1 MVPSAF
7 IRVHRRPI
15 KVFPHPASFNSDIG
29 DSWEWADDPH
39 YLEKFSALGIRI
51 GVNYI
56 VYSMS
61 H

>member
-1 MVPSAF
+1 MIDDDKGRLMVAMSP
-7 IRVHRRPI
+7 
-15 KVFPHPASFNSDIG
+15 NSDLG
-29 DSWEWADDPH
+29 DSWEWADDPR

-56 VYSMS
+56 VYAMT